1 MSETLK
7 KEDLFSWK
15 GVLALLAWVYVAT
28 IWLNPGFMGTDEY
41 WTGITRYVPAQT
53 QDYQNMLREDDV
65 KSPTQLIPFVWLADR
80 ALELGLKAPY
90 DQYRFVQIFFGL
102 LSLTVLLF
110 ALIRYSDPDSRAFRA
125 LTFTFYA
132 AAPFALTR
140 PMYESVSAAFVLLSA
155 LALQD
160 FLQNPERR
168 SQVWVSTLAIS
179 CAFAFRPQAGIAA
192 LALPFFLLQRRHF
205 KSIVDCLG
213 LGLLAFIILGLPDL
227 ILRGSWHHSLKAIL
241 FYNVKHGASYG
252 EQPWYYY
259 LVLTLAL
266 LWAPFWISRAFP
278 SIQRRMWPQHQVF
291 WTMILAVVFLHSLF
305 PQKWERF
312 LIPVLPLLLW
322 ILADGMQEFWR
333 RGHRTRVISLALL
346 NFALWIPASFFPA
359 QQNILQVSLYL
370 ETHPNV
376 RVLQRLNRNPE
387 WITEAFVQR
396 ADWQWHDITQVPS
409 TALPCETRL
418 IMNQRDFESL
428 SDLGPLE
435 VEKVFETNFLEKV
448 AYRLNPTKN
457 VRRTPLYLLRSRT
470 CSQAQI
476 SSS

>member
-1 MSETLK
+1 MSEVIR
-7 KEDLFSWK
+7 KETLFSWK
-15 GVLALLAWVYVAT
+15 GGLALLALVYLAT

-53 QDYQNMLREDDV
+53 QDYHNMLREDDV

-80 ALELGLKAPY
+80 ANDLGLESPY

-102 LSLTVLLF
+102 LSLTGFLF
-110 ALIRYSDPDSRAFRA
+110 ALMRYSTPDSRAFRA

-140 PMYESVSAAFVLLSA
+140 PMYESVSAGFVLLSA
-155 LALQD
+155 LALKS
-160 FLQNPERR
+160 FLENPQHRH
-168 SQVWVSTLAIS
+168 QVWLSTLAIS

-205 KSIVDCLG
+205 KPLLECLG
-213 LGLLAFIILGLPDL
+213 LGTLAFVVLGLPDL
-227 ILRGSWHHSLKAIL
+227 ILRGAWHHSLKAIL

-259 LVLTLAL
+259 VVLTLAL
-266 LWAPFWISRAFP
+266 LWAPFWISRAYP
-278 SIQRRMWPQHQVF
+278 SIQRRLWPQHQVF

-322 ILADGMQEFWR
+322 ILADGLQEFWR
-333 RGHRTRVISLALL
+333 LGHRIRVSVLGVL
-346 NFALWIPASFFPA
+346 NIALWIPASFFPA
-359 QQNILQVSLYL
+359 QQNILHVSLYL
-370 ETHPNV
+370 ESHPHV

-396 ADWQWHDITQVPS
+396 TDWQWQDITDMPKS
-409 TALPCETRL
+409 ALPCETRL
-418 IMNQRDFESL
+418 IMNQRDFETL
-428 SDLGPLE
+428 NDLGPFE
-435 VEKVFETNFLEKV
+435 VEKIFETNFLEKV
-448 AYRLNPTKN
+448 AYRLNPSKN
-457 VRRTPLYLLRSRT
+457 VRRTPLYLLRSRS
-470 CSQAQI
+470 CSQDQI
-476 SSS
+476 SSP